1 MVAAGNG
8 PQVAINER
16 WVADFVTVNRTG
28 LARIGARSAIWTRA
42 KSPEVV
48 SMGESRPGGGDG
60 RAQAVEVMLM
70 IMIL

>member
-28 LARIGARSAIWTRA
+28 LARIGA
-42 KSPEVV
+42 
-48 SMGESRPGGGDG
+48 G
-60 RAQAVEVMLM
+60 
-70 IMIL
+70 